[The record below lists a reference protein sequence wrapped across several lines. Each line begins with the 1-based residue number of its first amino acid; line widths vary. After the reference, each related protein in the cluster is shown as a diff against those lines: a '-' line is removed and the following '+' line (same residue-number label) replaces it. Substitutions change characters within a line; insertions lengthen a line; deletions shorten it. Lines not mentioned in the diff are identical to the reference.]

1 MSRKTM
7 ASTSRRGRGPA
18 LAATPAVLW
27 FLLFMFAPLVVL
39 FVVSVGVRGPGGGY
53 QPGFTLAN
61 YGELQ
66 TRLVPILN
74 TIEFSLLGTVV
85 TLLLAYPL
93 AYYLAMKAG
102 RKKVVLLALI
112 IVPFWTSML
121 IRTYA
126 WTFLLGSKGIPE
138 VLSAM
143 GLADDVRLLN
153 TPFAIV
159 LGIVYNY
166 LPLMLLPIYVSL
178 ERLDPALRAASK
190 DLGAGRLATF
200 RQVTLPLSAPGVLSG
215 CLLVFIPV
223 MGEYLI
229 PVLLGGGRSYFL
241 GNALADLFLQS
252 RNWPLGAA
260 LAGSFILLMSF
271 VVVGYSWLTRRLTG
285 PLPTEGVL

>member
-1 MSRKTM
+1 MIAPM
-7 ASTSRRGRGPA
+7 A
-18 LAATPAVLW
+18 
-27 FLLFMFAPLVVL
+27 VL
-39 FVVSVGVRGPGGGY
+39 FVVSVGHRGVGGGY
-53 QPGFTLAN
+53 EGGFTLGN
-61 YGELQ
+61 YAELSS
-66 TRLVPILN
+66 RLVPIVN
-74 TIEFSLLGTVV
+74 TLKFSVLGTIV
-85 TLLLAYPL
+85 TLLFAYPL

-102 RKKVVLLALI
+102 RKKILLLALI

-126 WTFLLGSKGIPE
+126 WTFLLGSNGVPA
-138 VLSAM
+138 VLSEW
-143 GLADDVRLLN
+143 GFPELRLLN

-178 ERLDPALRAASK
+178 ERLDPSLRAASK
-190 DLGAGRLATF
+190 DLGATRWGTF
-200 RQVTLPLSAPGVLSG
+200 RQVTLPLSAPGLMAG
-215 CLLVFIPV
+215 CLLVLIPV

-260 LAGSFILLMSF
+260 LAASFIAMMTVILLFYGWFS
-271 VVVGYSWLTRRLTG
+271 RRVSDSSQS
-285 PLPTEGVL
+285 EVNS